1 MKLINES
8 SKQYPILNVT
18 AADVQG
24 ADGAG
29 ADPLQTQIRQV
40 LAVAQVQMLQ
50 TAQPGEETGGG
61 HMSRAPRA
69 PDSEQSRILL
79 RDPHDGSVRDAAAV
93 ADVQLSECA
102 RAAVDEELDSSIA
115 HPEKHTHTHTHVR
128 GCEEGLHRC
137 STKRRRPAA
146 EGEVQVLQVLQG
158 GEGSD
163 ASIRQPGALG
173 GVDPVEAWG
182 ASAQSLPA
190 SIRQLV
196 VPCESALMGE
206 VHLYDA
212 VRAQS
217 STLGKNPHP
226 PVQRC

>member
-1 MKLINES
+1 MRPQWLMS
-8 SKQYPILNVT
+8 SSLSVHE
-18 AADVQG
+18 
-24 ADGAG
+24 
-29 ADPLQTQIRQV
+29 
-40 LAVAQVQMLQ
+40 
-50 TAQPGEETGGG
+50 QPSMRNWIPASLTLEN
-61 HMSRAPRA
+61 
-69 PDSEQSRILL
+69 
-79 RDPHDGSVRDAAAV
+79 
-93 ADVQLSECA
+93 
-102 RAAVDEELDSSIA
+102 
-115 HPEKHTHTHTHVR
+115 THTHTYGWYVR

-137 STKRRRPAA
+137 SIERRRPAA

-206 VHLYDA
+206 VHLHGT
-212 VRAQS
+212 S
-217 STLGKNPHP
+217 
-226 PVQRC
+226 